1 MSSLEL
7 EYTLAGR
14 LQLLVIINLFFFFP
28 HSLRRLQYPS
38 LSVWLSSSSYLYL
51 VYVVKCR
58 RRIQRQSA
66 AARIPMSTQTT
77 QPHITEPGVIHHPLP
92 QPVSNPYP
100 APLVDFAHAPSNAYS
115 PPPGTHI
122 HRSHHH
128 PTLRRKQ
135 FHSIHPYVTV
145 VFMTTECAS
154 QTVHAPLRNHKF
166 CLLYK

>member
-14 LQLLVIINLFFFFP
+14 PQLLVIINLFFFFP
-28 HSLRRLQYPS
+28 HSLLRLQYPS

-92 QPVSNPYP
+92 QPVSNRTQ
-100 APLVDFAHAPSNAYS
+100 PLLWISLMRRPMHIHHPR
-115 PPPGTHI
+115 GTHI
-122 HRSHHH
+122 YRSHHH

-135 FHSIHPYVTV
+135 FHSIHHYDSRIHDNR
-145 VFMTTECAS
+145 M
-154 QTVHAPLRNHKF
+154 R
-166 CLLYK
+166 

>member
-14 LQLLVIINLFFFFP
+14 PQLLVIINLFFFFP

-92 QPVSNPYP
+92 QPVSNRTQ
-100 APLVDFAHAPSNAYS
+100 PLLWISLMRRPTHIHHPR
-115 PPPGTHI
+115 GTHI
-122 HRSHHH
+122 YRSHHH
-128 PTLRRKQ
+128 PTLRSKQ
-135 FHSIHPYVTV
+135 FHSIHPYDSRIHDNR
-145 VFMTTECAS
+145 M
-154 QTVHAPLRNHKF
+154 R
-166 CLLYK
+166 

>member
-14 LQLLVIINLFFFFP
+14 PQLLVIINLFFFFP
-28 HSLRRLQYPS
+28 RSLRRLQYPS
-38 LSVWLSSSSYLYL
+38 LSVWLSTSSYLYL

-77 QPHITEPGVIHHPLP
+77 QPHITEPGAGYIIHSRSRYQILTQPLLWISLMRRPMHIHHPR
-92 QPVSNPYP
+92 
-100 APLVDFAHAPSNAYS
+100 
-115 PPPGTHI
+115 GTHI
-122 HRSHHH
+122 YRSHHH

-135 FHSIHPYVTV
+135 FHSIH
-145 VFMTTECAS
+145 
-154 QTVHAPLRNHKF
+154 
-166 CLLYK
+166 LYDSRIHDNRMR

>member
-14 LQLLVIINLFFFFP
+14 PQLLVIINLFFLFP

-92 QPVSNPYP
+92 QPVSNRYP

-115 PPPGTHI
+115 PPPGY
-122 HRSHHH
+122 
-128 PTLRRKQ
+128 
-135 FHSIHPYVTV
+135 PYPSESPPPYPEEETV
-145 VFMTTECAS
+145 
-154 QTVHAPLRNHKF
+154 P
-166 CLLYK
+166 

>member
-14 LQLLVIINLFFFFP
+14 PQLLVIINLFFFFP

-92 QPVSNPYP
+92 QPVSNRTQ
-100 APLVDFAHAPSNAYS
+100 PLLWISLMRRPMHIHHPR
-115 PPPGTHI
+115 GTHI
-122 HRSHHH
+122 YRSHHH

-135 FHSIHPYVTV
+135 FHSIH
-145 VFMTTECAS
+145 
-154 QTVHAPLRNHKF
+154 
-166 CLLYK
+166 LYDSRIHDNRMR

>member
-14 LQLLVIINLFFFFP
+14 PQLLVIINLFFFFP
-28 HSLRRLQYPS
+28 HSLCRLQCPS

-77 QPHITEPGVIHHPLP
+77 PYHRARCDTSSTPAAGIKSLPSPSYGFRSCAVQRIFTTPGVPISIGVTTTLP
-92 QPVSNPYP
+92 
-100 APLVDFAHAPSNAYS
+100 
-115 PPPGTHI
+115 
-122 HRSHHH
+122 
-128 PTLRRKQ
+128 
-135 FHSIHPYVTV
+135 
-145 VFMTTECAS
+145 
-154 QTVHAPLRNHKF
+154 
-166 CLLYK
+166 

>member
-14 LQLLVIINLFFFFP
+14 PQLLVIINLFFFFP

-38 LSVWLSSSSYLYL
+38 LSVWLSTSSYLYL

-77 QPHITEPGVIHHPLP
+77 QPHITEPGAGYIIHSRSRYQIVPSPSCGFRSCAVQRIFTTPGVPISIGVTTTLP
-92 QPVSNPYP
+92 
-100 APLVDFAHAPSNAYS
+100 
-115 PPPGTHI
+115 
-122 HRSHHH
+122 
-128 PTLRRKQ
+128 
-135 FHSIHPYVTV
+135 
-145 VFMTTECAS
+145 
-154 QTVHAPLRNHKF
+154 
-166 CLLYK
+166 

>member
-14 LQLLVIINLFFFFP
+14 PQLLVIINLFFFFP

-51 VYVVKCR
+51 VYVVKCW

-92 QPVSNPYP
+92 QPVSNRTQ
-100 APLVDFAHAPSNAYS
+100 PLLWISLMRRPTHIHHPR
-115 PPPGTHI
+115 GTHI

-135 FHSIHPYVTV
+135 FHSIH
-145 VFMTTECAS
+145 
-154 QTVHAPLRNHKF
+154 
-166 CLLYK
+166 LYDSRIHDNRMR